1 MPEDYKQ
8 TAAEPTKRF
17 LIGKLRAQSLASKV
31 MADHY
36 TELHHASQTGTQK
49 IAWCSSVGPAE
60 LLRGMGFLVYF
71 PENHAAM
78 LGAARQSE
86 AVMRYAGQEG
96 YAPEICS
103 YLRSDVG
110 AFQNRM
116 TALSRINKDILSP
129 PHPDVLVYNTNQCR
143 DIKDWFSWYGR
154 RLDVPCIGIQS
165 PRGID
170 EVTAEYI
177 DSVTKQ
183 LQNLIAPLEQISR
196 TKLNMD
202 KLHRTTALSKQC
214 SDLWKRALQTGRTS
228 PSPLSFHAALT
239 LMGPVVT
246 ARGTQTAVDFLIA
259 LNDELDARISEGV
272 PAIKNERR
280 RIYWDGMP
288 IWSRLAEMHRL
299 FSSVGANI
307 TASTYCNSWIFE
319 SLDSEHPIPS
329 MAKAYTE
336 LFIARSDDAKEQY
349 LRTTAR
355 EFRIDG
361 IIFHESKTCPNNS
374 NSRYGMPERLRKSL
388 KIPVMTLY
396 GDHVD
401 GSMTDIERITTQVE
415 AFAEQLDEGTI
426 S

>member
-1 MPEDYKQ
+1 MPVDQNK
-8 TAAEPTKRF
+8 TAEEPTKRF
-17 LIGKLRAQSLASKV
+17 LIGKLHAQSLAAKL

-36 TELHHASQTGTQK
+36 MTLHRASKTGSQK
-49 IAWCSSVGPAE
+49 IAWCSSVGPSE

-86 AVMRYAGQEG
+86 ALMLSAGQEG

-110 AFQNRM
+110 AFQNRT
-116 TALSRINKDILSP
+116 TALSRIDKDIVSP

-154 RLDVPCIGIQS
+154 RLNVPCIGIQS

-170 EVTAEYI
+170 EVTNEHI
-177 DSVTKQ
+177 DSVAKQ
-183 LQNLIAPLEQISR
+183 IENLIAPLEQISQ
-196 TKLNMD
+196 TKLDID
-202 KLHRTTALSKQC
+202 KLRLATSLSKQC
-214 SDLWKRALQTGRTS
+214 SLLWKRALETGHIS

-246 ARGTQTAVDFLIA
+246 ARGTQAAVDYLIA
-259 LNDELDARISEGV
+259 LNEELDARISRGV
-272 PAIKNERR
+272 PAIKNERW

-288 IWSRLAEMHRL
+288 IWGRLTEMHRL
-299 FSSVGANI
+299 FTGAGANI

-319 SLDSEHPIPS
+319 SLDAEHPIPS

-336 LFIARSDDAKEQY
+336 LFIVRSDEVKERY
-349 LRTTAR
+349 LRTTAK
-355 EFRIDG
+355 EFKVDG
-361 IIFHESKTCPNNS
+361 IIFHEAKTCPNNS
-374 NSRYGMPERLRKSL
+374 NSRYGMPERLRQRL
-388 KIPVMTLY
+388 KIPVMTIY

-401 GSMTDIERITTQVE
+401 GSMVDIERIATQVE
-415 AFAEQLDEGTI
+415 AFVEQLDEGVA
-426 S
+426 